1 MDTGRSIS
9 VTSVRQVINRLI
21 NLSVHLATL
30 DASSAFRQAAS
41 GFLRLDSKGFRYRAK
56 WSSIPRVG
64 EDRTEGAQQGK
75 DYLTVGEAAKLLGVH
90 RNTIHY
96 RIKTGRIKAHK
107 VVEDDNEVYRIERDS
122 IDVGRTSADVRTLDA
137 QRTTASEELSR
148 MIATRLDQI
157 VRDYTHNLGD
167 LREEL
172 GAERARREIAEAT
185 LREGM
190 AEEQRRRED
199 AERERDDLRRELYSL
214 RRATEAS
221 ETVEVEPERAEPQPA
236 ASGPQTFNGLSVW
249 GYGLG
254 IILTGMTGFLMQL
267 GLGYQIFQRLG
278 LGFPNDVV
286 FRYGAGWGLP
296 LLLPIIFGYQV
307 GRKPRG
313 DNFWRHV
320 GVTALLAALVSFLPW
335 AILVVPQT
343 GTGLLTSNE
352 VATIFFKAT
361 QMWLPVGLAFLSSA
375 LIGNARR
382 HRVAGLTP

>member
-1 MDTGRSIS
+1 
-9 VTSVRQVINRLI
+9 VRQVINRLI
-21 NLSVHLATL
+21 NLSVHLSTL
-30 DASSAFRQAAS
+30 DASSAFRRAAS

-157 VRDYTHNLGD
+157 VRDYTHKLGD

-221 ETVEVEPERAEPQPA
+221 ETLEGERETAELRPV
-236 ASGPQTFNGLSVW
+236 ASGPFKRLSVW

-254 IILTGMTGFLMQL
+254 VILTGMTGFLMQL
-267 GLGYQIFQRLG
+267 DLGYQIFQRLG
-278 LGFPNDVV
+278 LGLPNDVV
-286 FRYGAGWGLP
+286 FRYGAGWGIP
-296 LLLPIIFGYQV
+296 LLVPIVFGYLV
-307 GRKPRG
+307 GRRPRG
-313 DNFWRHV
+313 NYFWRHV
-320 GVTALLAALVSFLPW
+320 GITALLAALVSFLPW
-335 AILVVPQT
+335 AILIVLRS

-352 VATIFFKAT
+352 VSTIFFQAT
-361 QMWLPVGLAFLSSA
+361 QMWLPVGFAFLLSA

-382 HRVAGLTP
+382 RRVAGPTP